1 MPKKIKLYTHE
12 EVEVRTLN
20 TPESIRAYEE
30 AGEEFA
36 LLEQLTEWRE
46 NAGLTR
52 AEVAA
57 RMGVSAPAISR
68 LERNIDRA
76 TWTTLKRYASACG
89 VKIAITVHTPDN
101 P

>member
-1 MPKKIKLYTHE
+1 MPKIRLYTHE
-12 EVEVRTLN
+12 EVEALALT
-20 TPESIRAYEE
+20 TPEARQAYEE

-52 AEVAA
+52 AQVAEK
-57 RMGVSAPAISR
+57 MGVSAPAISR

-76 TWTTLKRYASACG
+76 TWTTLRRYAAACG
-89 VKIAITVHTPDN
+89 ITLAITAHPKA
-101 P
+101 